1 MKDKDANTYNY
12 TPGADAGIRSKGAHL
27 PSSSSKSFIF
37 LFISFFSLFISL
49 LPPSNF
55 HGILGVGRGS

>member
-12 TPGADAGIRSKGAHL
+12 TLGADAGIRSKGAHL

-37 LFISFFSLFISL
+37 LFISFFFSSSPSFLPLISME
-49 LPPSNF
+49 F
-55 HGILGVGRGS
+55 LG